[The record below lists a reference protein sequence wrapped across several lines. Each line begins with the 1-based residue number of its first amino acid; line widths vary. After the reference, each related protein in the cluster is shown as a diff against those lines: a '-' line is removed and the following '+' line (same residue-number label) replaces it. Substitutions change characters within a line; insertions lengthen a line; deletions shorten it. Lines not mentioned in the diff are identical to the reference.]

1 MDLKHLVFISVQT
14 TILVL
19 QLNQVIRVGVI
30 QRGWSRRIFVFVP
43 NNLQKNRYPNHA
55 LISQCYQNFSQSTTT
70 TTRTTTTTIRAAATA
85 ITTNILQKKPGQRHS
100 RRSPPQLIIEV
111 TSHCGVHMIFVLG
124 GAAGG
129 REAFKSIL
137 FSLFYWFIFIYASVV
152 FSSEGWM
159 IVLKNSHDVWLS
171 VKVHLWP

>member
-1 MDLKHLVFISVQT
+1 MVTFFPSLLSVFCQLTISDSWERQHGQHKMKWICVTHKTPFFIFVQT

-137 FSLFYWFIFIYASVV
+137 FSAFY
-152 FSSEGWM
+152 
-159 IVLKNSHDVWLS
+159 
-171 VKVHLWP
+171 